1 MGTLFL
7 SIYNLVNK
15 NKIFAIILLS
25 LILGIGGFYISKLK
39 FVEDITKVLP
49 ESKTIDQMN
58 FVFNNS
64 KFMDKVVFNISI
76 EDTTAE
82 PDPDELIRFTRIFTD
97 SLNVKF
103 DSTCINS
110 IRTEIDQQAMMAIYD
125 TLYNNL
131 ALFLTDKDYARL
143 DTLLQPKNIKNTVA
157 SNFKSIISP
166 AGMITRKMVQKDP
179 FSMSFMV
186 LEKFKDFQ
194 VNNNFELY
202 NNFILSKDKKNLLF
216 FLLPAQP
223 KNTAINDEL
232 FTEIDNLISSL
243 NKNKFKNIKV
253 EYFGGVVV
261 AIGNSNRIKLDIF
274 YTIGIT
280 LLVLIF
286 LITWFFRQIFS
297 FFLVMIPVILGAIV
311 SLALIYL
318 IKGEVSAI
326 SLGIGSVLLGVSVD
340 YSLHLFSHLRDNS
353 TVENSIKE
361 LSTPI
366 IISSFTTVSA
376 FLTLFFVNSEALHD
390 LGLFAAISVF
400 SASVFTLTI
409 LPHLV
414 KARKKNNIP
423 NTTFLDRIAKIELHK
438 KKLIIYGIIVLSV
451 VFMFFSKNVG
461 FNVNMME
468 NNYMSVKL
476 KKAETNI
483 NKLTS
488 IANRTVFF
496 VSRGKSFDDA
506 LNNNEILFKKLDSLK
521 KAKIISNSVSI
532 NTLAKPRITQLESI
546 KKWNI
551 FWDTRA
557 DSTKKYL
564 IEYGKQFGF
573 KETTYNKFY
582 SLINKDFTPI
592 NFEEFTTFNELFLN
606 DYSIKTDTANYFINI
621 VKFKNNENVK
631 AVESI
636 FTNNNKI
643 WTIDKQNITIKLVQI
658 LKDNF
663 NKLMTF
669 SLLIVFLILLIA
681 FGRIELTII
690 TILPILISWL
700 WITGIMGI
708 FNLHFNIVNII
719 IVTFIFGLG
728 VDYSVFIMNGLLHK
742 YKYGTGD
749 LKTYRV
755 SVILSVITTLL
766 GIGALIFAKHP
777 ALRSIALLSIIGI
790 SSVVFITF
798 TILPMLFN
806 WLVYNKGEKR
816 LRPITLLD
824 FFFSIISLFVF
835 IGGSFLLTISMYII
849 KLLPFVSSKKKKQI
863 FHKTLQYTT
872 WFLIYM
878 NVLSKKRVINPQNE
892 NFDKPSVIIANHQSH
907 IDLMLIMLT
916 TPKALIVTNGRNIKS
931 KLYGKF
937 IQYADFINVEKDYDD
952 IIEELKDRV
961 NDGYSIMVFPEGK
974 RSDTGEIRR
983 FHKGAVYMAEQL
995 NLEITPIVLHGVN
1008 LLLRKHEF
1016 LLKRGTITIN
1026 FLPRIDLSKNE
1037 FGETTR
1043 DRTKGILKHFR
1054 AEYQNIKD
1062 EYAQTDF
1069 HRDYI
1074 IKNYL
1079 YKGPGLEWYTKIKT
1093 RLEDNYKLF
1102 NEIIPKQAIIT
1113 DIGCGYGY
1121 LSYMLSMISENRTV
1135 IGIDYDED
1143 KIAVA
1148 NNCAIKND
1156 RINFIAGD
1164 AVEVPFQKSD
1174 VFIINDVLH
1183 YMSEQKQVKLIKK
1196 CFDNLG
1202 IGGKIIIRDGNTEEE
1217 KRHKGTKLTEFFSIK
1232 VLKFNKAEYG
1242 NLHFISASFI
1252 KEIAKNNGFNVE
1264 IIDNTKL
1271 TSNTV
1276 YILKPFSF

>member
-7 SIYNLVNK
+7 SIYKLVNK
-15 NKIFAIILLS
+15 NKIFAIVLLF
-25 LILGIGGFYISKLK
+25 IMLGVSGFYISKLK

-49 ESKTIDQMN
+49 ESETIDQMN

-76 EDTTAE
+76 NDTTAE
-82 PDPDELIRFTRIFTD
+82 PNPDELIKFTKTFTD

-103 DSTCINS
+103 DSTCIES
-110 IRTEIDQQAMMAIYD
+110 IRTEVDQQAMMTIYD

-131 ALFLTDKDYARL
+131 PLFLNDNDYARL
-143 DTLLQPKNIKNTVA
+143 DTILQPENIRKTVA

-179 FSMSFMV
+179 FSISFMV
-186 LEKFKDFQ
+186 LNKFKGFQ

-202 NNFILSKDKKNLLF
+202 NNFIISKDKRNLIF

-223 KNTAINDEL
+223 KNSAVNNKL
-232 FTEIDNLISSL
+232 FTEVDNLINRL
-243 NKNKFKNIKV
+243 NKTKFKNIKV
-253 EYFGGVVV
+253 EYFGSAVV
-261 AIGNSNRIKLDIF
+261 AVGNSNRIKLDII
-274 YTIGIT
+274 YTVGIT
-280 LLVLIF
+280 LFVLIF
-286 LITWFFRQIFS
+286 LVTWFFHRLLS
-297 FFLVMIPVILGAIV
+297 FVFVMIPVVLGAIV
-311 SLALIYL
+311 SLAFIYI

-340 YSLHLFSHLRDNS
+340 YSLHIFSHLRDNS
-353 TVENSIKE
+353 TIENTIKE

-409 LPHLV
+409 LPHLIKV
-414 KARKKNNIP
+414 GTKQSKKN
-423 NTTFLDRIAKIELHK
+423 TTILDNIAKVELHK
-438 KKLIIYGIIVLSV
+438 YKLIIYGIIILSII
-451 VFMFFSKNVG
+451 FLFFSKNVG
-461 FNVNMME
+461 FNANMME
-468 NNYMSVKL
+468 NNYMSEKV
-476 KKAETNI
+476 KKAEANI

-496 VSRGKSFDDA
+496 VSSGKTFDDA
-506 LNNNEILFKKLDSLK
+506 LYNNEMLFNKLDSLK
-521 KAKIISNSVSI
+521 EAGIIANSVSI
-532 NTLAKPRITQLESI
+532 NTLAKPKAVQLQAI
-546 KKWNI
+546 KKWKQ
-551 FWDTRA
+551 FWSTRA
-557 DSTKKYL
+557 DTTKKYL

-582 SLINKDFTPI
+582 DLINK
-592 NFEEFTTFNELFLN
+592 NFEPLNFENFTAFNELFLN
-606 DYSIKTDTANYFINI
+606 DYSIKTDTAKYFINI
-621 VKFKNNENVK
+621 VKFNDDKNVNNVE
-631 AVESI
+631 ALFS
-636 FTNNNKI
+636 NSDKI
-643 WTIDKQNITIKLVQI
+643 WTIDKQNITNKLVQI

-690 TILPILISWL
+690 TMLPILISWL

-719 IVTFIFGLG
+719 IVTFVFGLG
-728 VDYSVFIMNGLLHK
+728 VDYSVFIMNGLLYK
-742 YKYGTGD
+742 YKYGIGD

-755 SVILSVITTLL
+755 SVIISVITTLL

-777 ALRSIALLSIIGI
+777 ALRSIALLTIIGI

-806 WLVYNKGEKR
+806 WLVYNKSEKR
-816 LRPITLLD
+816 LRPVTLLD
-824 FFFSIISLFVF
+824 FVFSIMSLIVF
-835 IGGSFLLTISMYII
+835 MAGSLLLTITMYII
-849 KLLPFVSSKKKKQI
+849 KLIPFVSTKKKKKI
-863 FHKTLQYTT
+863 FHKALQYTT

-878 NVLSKKRVINPQNE
+878 NVFSKKRVINPQNE
-892 NFDKPSVIIANHQSH
+892 NFEKPSVIIANHQSH

-937 IQYADFINVEKDYDD
+937 IRYADFINVEKNYQD
-952 IIEELKDRV
+952 IIEELKERV
-961 NDGYSIMVFPEGK
+961 ADGYSIMIFPEGK
-974 RSDTGEIRR
+974 RSDTGEIKR
-983 FHKGAVYMAEQL
+983 FHKGAVFIAEQL
-995 NLEITPIVLHGVN
+995 NLEITPIVFHGVN

-1016 LLKRGTITIN
+1016 FLKRGPITTK
-1026 FLPRIDLSKNE
+1026 FLPRIDLTKNE

-1043 DRTKGILKHFR
+1043 DRTKGILKYFR
-1054 AEYQNIKD
+1054 AEYQKIKD

-1074 IKNYL
+1074 IKNFL
-1079 YKGPGLEWYTKIKT
+1079 YKGPALEWYTKIKT
-1093 RLEDNYKLF
+1093 RLEDNYKYF
-1102 NEIIPKQAIIT
+1102 NDIVPKQAIIT

-1121 LSYMLSMISENRTV
+1121 LSFMLSMISENRSVT
-1135 IGIDYDED
+1135 GIDYDED
-1143 KIAVA
+1143 KITVA
-1148 NNCAIKND
+1148 NNCAIKTE
-1156 RINFIAGD
+1156 RVNFIAGD
-1164 AVEVPFQKSD
+1164 AVEVPFNKSD

-1183 YMSEQKQVKLIKK
+1183 YMLEHKQIKLIEK
-1196 CFDNLG
+1196 CFEHLND
-1202 IGGKIIIRDGNTEEE
+1202 GGKIIIRDGNTEKE

-1232 VLKFNKAEYG
+1232 VLKFNKADYT
-1242 NLHFISASFI
+1242 NLHFISASFV
-1252 KEIAKNNGFNVE
+1252 KNIAKKNGYNVE
-1264 IIDNTKL
+1264 IVDNTKL

-1276 YILKPFSF
+1276 YILTKN

>member
-15 NKIFAIILLS
+15 NKIFALVLLF
-25 LILGIGGFYISKLK
+25 LMLGISGFFITKLK

-58 FVFNNS
+58 FVFKNS
-64 KFMDKVVFNISI
+64 KFMDKVVFTVSI
-76 EDTTAE
+76 TDTTAE
-82 PDPDELIRFTRIFTD
+82 PDPYKLTKFTQIFTD
-97 SLNVKF
+97 SLNAKF
-103 DSTCINS
+103 DSTYIS
-110 IRTEIDQQAMMAIYD
+110 SVRSQVDQQAMMSIYD

-131 ALFLTDKDYARL
+131 PLFLTDNDYIRL
-143 DTLLQPKNIKNTVA
+143 DTLLQAENIKKTVA

-166 AGMITRKMVQKDP
+166 VGMLTRKMVQKDP

-186 LEKFKDFQ
+186 LNKFKDFQ

-223 KNTAINDEL
+223 KNTAINEKL
-232 FTEIDNLISSL
+232 FTKIDNLINSL
-243 NKNKFKNIKV
+243 SKNEFKDIKV

-261 AIGNSNRIKLDIF
+261 AIGNSNRIKLDII
-274 YTIGIT
+274 YTVGIT
-280 LLVLIF
+280 LLVLVF
-286 LITWFFRQIFS
+286 LITWFFKRIFS
-297 FFLVMIPVILGAIV
+297 ILLVMIPVVLGAIV
-311 SLALIYL
+311 SLAFIYI

-353 TVENSIKE
+353 TIEKSIKE

-376 FLTLFFVNSEALHD
+376 FFTLFFINSEALHD

-414 KARKKNNIP
+414 KARKKNNKP
-423 NTTFLDRIAKIELHK
+423 NKTFLDNIAKIELHRK
-438 KKLIIYGIIVLSV
+438 KPIIYSIILLSIVFVL
-451 VFMFFSKNVG
+451 FSKNVG
-461 FNVNMME
+461 FNGNMMD
-468 NNYMSVKL
+468 NNYMSAKL
-476 KKAETNI
+476 KQAETNI
-483 NKLTS
+483 NELTS
-488 IANRTVFF
+488 IATRTVFF
-496 VSRGKSFDDA
+496 VTKGKNFDDA
-506 LNNNEILFKKLDSLK
+506 LYNNQILFNKLDSLK
-521 KAKIISNSVSI
+521 GLNLLSNAVSI
-532 NTLAKPRITQLESI
+532 NTLAKPRTTQLESI
-546 KKWNI
+546 KKWNK
-551 FWDTRA
+551 FWSTRA

-564 IEYGKQFGF
+564 IKYGAQFGF

-582 SLINKDFTPI
+582 SLINKDFKPL
-592 NFEEFTTFNELFLN
+592 NFEKFIAFNELILN

-621 VKFKNNENVK
+621 VKFTNNENVK
-631 AVESI
+631 TVESI
-636 FTNNNKI
+636 FSNNNKVWI
-643 WTIDKQNITIKLVQI
+643 IDRQNITIKLVQI

-663 NKLMTF
+663 NKLMTL

-681 FGRIELTII
+681 FGRIELSII
-690 TILPILISWL
+690 TMLPILISWL

-728 VDYSVFIMNGLLHK
+728 VDYSVFIMNGLLRK

-755 SVILSVITTLL
+755 SVVLSVLTTLL

-798 TILPMLFN
+798 TILPILFN
-806 WLVYNKGEKR
+806 WLVYNKNEKR
-816 LRPITLLD
+816 LRPVTLID
-824 FFFSIISLFVF
+824 FFFSIISLIVFVV
-835 IGGSFLLTISMYII
+835 GSFLLTIAMYFL

-863 FHKTLQYTT
+863 FHKALQYTT

-878 NVLSKKRVINPQNE
+878 NIFSKKRVINSQQE
-892 NFDKPSVIIANHQSH
+892 NFEKPSVIIANHQSH

-937 IQYADFINVEKDYDD
+937 IQYADFINVEKDYQD
-952 IIEELKDRV
+952 IIEELKARV
-961 NDGYSIMVFPEGK
+961 KDGYSIMVFPEGK
-974 RSDTGEIRR
+974 RSDTGEIKR
-983 FHKGAVYMAEQL
+983 FHKGAVYIAEQL
-995 NLEITPIVLHGVN
+995 NLEITPIVFHGVN

-1016 LLKRGTITIN
+1016 FLKRGTITIN
-1026 FLPRIDLSKNE
+1026 ILPRIDLTTNK

-1043 DRTKGILKHFR
+1043 DRTKGILKYFR
-1054 AEYQNIKD
+1054 AEYQNIKN
-1062 EYAQTDF
+1062 EYAQTNF
-1069 HRDYI
+1069 YRDYI

-1079 YKGPGLEWYTKIKT
+1079 YKGPALEWYTKVKT
-1093 RLEDNYKLF
+1093 RLEDNYKYF
-1102 NEIIPKQAIIT
+1102 NEIIPKKAVIT

-1121 LSYMLSMISENRTV
+1121 LCYMLSLTSENRTV
-1135 IGIDYDED
+1135 IGIDYDEE
-1143 KIAVA
+1143 KISVA
-1148 NNCAIKND
+1148 NNCAIKTD
-1156 RINFIAGD
+1156 KINFIAGD
-1164 AVEVPFQKSD
+1164 AVEIKFQKSD

-1183 YMSEQKQVKLIKK
+1183 YMSEHNQITLIEK
-1196 CFDNLG
+1196 CFDNLLD
-1202 IGGKIIIRDGNTEEE
+1202 GGKIIIRDGNTEEK

-1232 VLKFNKAEYG
+1232 ILKFNKAEYS

-1252 KEIAKNNGFNVE
+1252 KNIAKNNGFNVE
-1264 IIDNTKL
+1264 IVDNTKL
-1271 TSNTV
+1271 TSNTIF
-1276 YILKPFSF
+1276 ILKKN

>member
-1 MGTLFL
+1 MGILFL
-7 SIYNLVNK
+7 SIYKFVNK
-15 NKIFAIILLS
+15 NKVFAIVLLF
-25 LILGIGGFYISKLK
+25 LMLGIGGFYISKLK

-64 KFMDKVVFNISI
+64 KFMDKVVFNISLS
-76 EDTTAE
+76 DTTAE
-82 PDPDELIRFTRIFTD
+82 PNPDELIKFTRIFTD
-97 SLNVKF
+97 SLNIKF
-103 DSTCINS
+103 DSTYIAS
-110 IRTEIDQQAMMAIYD
+110 IRTQIDQQAMMSIYD

-131 ALFLTDKDYARL
+131 PLFLDDNDYARL
-143 DTLLQPKNIKNTVA
+143 DTLLQPNNIRKTVA

-166 AGMITRKMVQKDP
+166 IGMVTRKMVQKDP

-186 LEKFKDFQ
+186 LNKFKDFQ

-223 KNTAINDEL
+223 KNTPINDKL
-232 FTEIDNLISSL
+232 FSEVDNLINSL
-243 NKNKFKNIKV
+243 NKTEFKNIKV

-261 AIGNSNRIKLDIF
+261 AIGNSNRIKLDII
-274 YTIGIT
+274 YTVGIT
-280 LLVLIF
+280 FLVLIF
-286 LITWFFRQIFS
+286 LITWFFRRILS
-297 FFLVMIPVILGAIV
+297 FFLVMIPVVLGAIV
-311 SLALIYL
+311 SLALIYI

-353 TVENSIKE
+353 TIENSIKE

-376 FLTLFFVNSEALHD
+376 FLTLFFVNSDALHD

-409 LPHLV
+409 LPHFV
-414 KARKKNNIP
+414 KAQKKE
-423 NTTFLDRIAKIELHK
+423 TKTKVTFIDNIAKVELHK
-438 KKLIIYGIIVLSV
+438 HKLIIYGIIVLSV
-451 VFMFFSKNVG
+451 VFLFFSKNVG
-461 FNVNMME
+461 FNANMMD
-468 NNYMSVKL
+468 NNYMSERVKQ
-476 KKAETNI
+476 AEKNL
-483 NKLTS
+483 NSLTG
-488 IANRTVFF
+488 IANRTVYII
-496 VSRGKSFDDA
+496 STGEDFDDA
-506 LNNNEILFKKLDSLK
+506 LNNNENIFKKLDSLK
-521 KAKIISNSVSI
+521 KAKIISNSISI
-532 NTLAKPRITQLESI
+532 NTLAKPRITQLQSI
-546 KKWNI
+546 QKWSE
-551 FWDTRA
+551 FWNTRA

-564 IEYGKQFGF
+564 IKYGKQFGF
-573 KETTYNKFY
+573 KETTYNNFY
-582 SLINKDFTPI
+582 NLINKTFKPI
-592 NFEEFTTFNELFLN
+592 NFENFTAFNELFLN

-621 VKFKNNENVK
+621 VKFKNNENVSS
-631 AVESI
+631 VEALFSD
-636 FTNNNKI
+636 NKI
-643 WTIDKQNITIKLVQI
+643 WTIDKQNITNKLVKI

-669 SLLIVFLILLIA
+669 SLLIVFLILLVA

-690 TILPILISWL
+690 TMLPILISWL
-700 WITGIMGI
+700 WITGIMGM

-742 YKYGTGD
+742 YKYGIGD

-755 SVILSVITTLL
+755 SVILSVLTTLL

-790 SSVVFITF
+790 TSVVFITF

-816 LRPITLLD
+816 LRPVTLLD
-824 FFFSIISLFVF
+824 FVFSIMSLIVF
-835 IGGSFLLTISMYII
+835 MVGSLLLTITMYII
-849 KLLPFVSSKKKKQI
+849 KILPFVSNKKKKKI
-863 FHKTLQYTT
+863 FHKALQYTT

-878 NVLSKKRVINPQNE
+878 NIFSKKRVINPQNE
-892 NFDKPSVIIANHQSH
+892 NFEKPSVIIANHQSH

-937 IQYADFINVEKDYDD
+937 IRYADFINVEKNYED
-952 IIEELKDRV
+952 IIEELKNRV
-961 NDGYSIMVFPEGK
+961 ADGYSIMVFPEGK
-974 RSDTGEIRR
+974 RSDTGEIKR
-983 FHKGAVYMAEQL
+983 FHKGAIYMAEQL
-995 NLEITPIVLHGVN
+995 NLEITPIVFHGVN

-1016 LLKRGTITIN
+1016 FLKRGPMTIN
-1026 FLPRIDLSKNE
+1026 ILPRIDLTKNE

-1043 DRTKGILKHFR
+1043 DRTKGILKYFR
-1054 AEYQNIKD
+1054 AEYQKIKD

-1074 IKNYL
+1074 VKNFL
-1079 YKGPGLEWYTKIKT
+1079 YKGPALEWYTKIKT
-1093 RLEDNYKLF
+1093 RLENNYKYF
-1102 NEIIPKQAIIT
+1102 NEIVPKQAVIT

-1121 LSYMLSMISENRTV
+1121 LSFMLSMISEERIVT
-1135 IGIDYDED
+1135 GIDYDED

-1148 NNCAIKND
+1148 SNCAIKTK
-1156 RINFIAGD
+1156 RVNFIAGD
-1164 AVEVPFQKSD
+1164 AVEVPFNKSD

-1183 YMSEQKQVKLIKK
+1183 YMPEHKQIRLIEK
-1196 CFDNLG
+1196 CFEYLND
-1202 IGGKIIIRDGNTEEE
+1202 GGKIIIRDGNTEEE

-1232 VLKFNKAEYG
+1232 ILKFNKADYT
-1242 NLHFISASFI
+1242 NLHFISTSFI
-1252 KEIAKNNGFNVE
+1252 KNIAKNNGFDVE
-1264 IIDNTKL
+1264 TIDNAKL

-1276 YILKPFSF
+1276 YILKKN